1 MTFGKNS
8 SIGFIGAGNVG
19 TSLAVAL
26 HNKGYNVASVA
37 SRTFESALNFS
48 CEIQDCNPERNIQK
62 TVNVSEVVFVT
73 TPDDAIEA
81 VADEEVDPVDCVGDD
96 PEGEEEIGGD
106 EASPRPVIGQRVW
119 A

>member
-48 CEIQDCNPERNIQK
+48 CEIQDCNPERNIQN

-73 TPDDAIEA
+73 TPDDAIVPTLQDLQFEK
-81 VADEEVDPVDCVGDD
+81 GQL
-96 PEGEEEIGGD
+96 
-106 EASPRPVIGQRVW
+106 VIHCSGVSSLDIFDSVNLP
-119 A
+119 